1 MGFDLYGNS
10 GNYFQANN
18 WTWSPIVAILNESG
32 KFSDN
37 ILMKIS
43 ANDSKK
49 VSKASAMKMAKVLT
63 VYLKSLPKEIKVI
76 ITADDELRVDKD
88 HHLIEPGDPGW
99 EKGEPAYSTDIKF
112 IKKFILFLIDS
123 NGFQVC

>member
-1 MGFDLYGNS
+1 MGFDLFGNS
-10 GNYFQANN
+10 GNYFQANI
-18 WTWSPIVAILNESG
+18 WTWRPIVAILSESR

-37 ILMKIS
+37 TLMKIS

-49 VSKASAMKMAKVLT
+49 ISKASAIKMAGVLT
-63 VYLKSLPKEIKVI
+63 SYLKSLPKEINVI
-76 ITADDELRVDKD
+76 ITEDDELRMDKD
-88 HHLIEPGDPGW
+88 GHLIEPGDAEW
-99 EKGEPAYSTDIKF
+99 EKGEAAYSTDIKF